1 MHKYRMH
8 AIVCL
13 GSVFSKEMI
22 LKLHTSKIVGFKA
35 VTQLCMESPS
45 MTQLSSFHRFKA
57 DGMADRAAR
66 PPRKETEISKI

>member
-1 MHKYRMH
+1 
-8 AIVCL
+8 
-13 GSVFSKEMI
+13 MI

-66 PPRKETEISKI
+66 PPGKETEISEIQKKIGPIFSSKCFR

>member
-1 MHKYRMH
+1 
-8 AIVCL
+8 
-13 GSVFSKEMI
+13 MI

-57 DGMADRAAR
+57 DGIADKAAR
-66 PPRKETEISKI
+66 PPRKETEISEIQKNRSNFVVKMF

>member
-1 MHKYRMH
+1 M
-8 AIVCL
+8 
-13 GSVFSKEMI
+13 
-22 LKLHTSKIVGFKA
+22 GFKA

-66 PPRKETEISKI
+66 PPRKETEIIETHKI